1 MPARI
6 VVVHD
11 DPEFIE
17 RTVTA
22 LVSAG
27 HDVRAFSSSMSAI
40 EALEAAQRVEVLVT
54 RVVFPDGQPNGV
66 ALALMAKVKKPGVKV
81 LFAARPDM
89 EEHTEGVGE
98 FLPSPADPADIV
110 PLIGRMQYRASC
122 MS

>member
-40 EALEAAQRVEVLVT
+40 EALETAQRHQRQRDAV
-54 RVVFPDGQPNGV
+54 R
-66 ALALMAKVKKPGVKV
+66 LALRKDDPCHEHLYSKVKKPGVKV
-81 LFAARPDM
+81 LFAARPDT

-110 PLIGRMQYRASC
+110 ALIGRMLR
-122 MS
+122 